1 MTKQEAAIKYITEN
15 YLEFNRL
22 RHDIVSDKL
31 QIRMEADLE
40 SSTTQG
46 ASVQRSKAAVQ
57 NGSELWREMT
67 KHDINSI
74 VCHCAQE
81 YDANITSR
89 EVMTALQSDLIP
101 DVHPLREYINAL
113 PAWKPE
119 SGDWIDFV
127 ASQVRVKNNDNKVSG
142 NNNDNTDNLRPNQY
156 PLGAQGEENTQQP
169 KQLDSTTFQSTPFA
183 HEAHRGPRCS
193 QQHSERL
200 GEAYKNDNID
210 NFRGN
215 QYPCRD
221 EDDLNQQLKQLDSTT
236 YSARNNTA
244 SGEGNN
250 TTPDRPRGLSER
262 TSCCQTT
269 TLLDRPYGAER
280 PMNLTG
286 EADLTVSEAHDLT
299 SNSSQ
304 RERSEA
310 ERLWRVCFKKWFV
323 AMVASWMKDEVVNH
337 QVLVLIGKQG
347 IFKTTWLE
355 HLIPP
360 HLRAY
365 ACKLANSN
373 DLNKDERLR
382 IAEFGLI
389 SLDEIDSMNNRELNQ
404 LKSVI
409 TATDVNERAAY
420 AYTKERRVR
429 LASFCASGNRRDFLT
444 DITGNR
450 RWLPFEVESIQ
461 NPFYS
466 ILPYEQMYA
475 QAWALAQ
482 DPMFS
487 YWFDL
492 DEIEVLEEHNQHFRD
507 ESNEEQLLPILFDV
521 PAEGRGEFMTT
532 AQISERLV
540 SYGNIKKPMALSRL
554 GMVLG
559 GIGYRAVTRKINNTR
574 ARGWIVYQ
582 RDTEEINSLKRL
594 LKDG

>member
-1 MTKQEAAIKYITEN
+1 MTKQEAVIKFIEDN
-15 YLEFNRL
+15 YLQFKRL
-22 RHDIVSDKL
+22 RHDVISDKL
-31 QIRMEADLE
+31 QIRLSGEEAMRLLGE
-40 SSTTQG
+40 
-46 ASVQRSKAAVQ
+46 RH
-57 NGSELWREMT
+57 EYWREMT

-81 YDANITSR
+81 CDMNITSR

-101 DVHPLREYINAL
+101 DVHPLREYILSL
-113 PAWKPE
+113 PPFTPDQP
-119 SGDWIDFV
+119 DWIDFV
-127 ASQVRVKNNDNKVSG
+127 ASQVKVKPSPESA
-142 NNNDNTDNLRPNQY
+142 TDRPA
-156 PLGAQGEENTQQP
+156 GCRSAQVPVDG
-169 KQLDSTTFQSTPFA
+169 
-183 HEAHRGPRCS
+183 R
-193 QQHSERL
+193 
-200 GEAYKNDNID
+200 
-210 NFRGN
+210 
-215 QYPCRD
+215 
-221 EDDLNQQLKQLDSTT
+221 
-236 YSARNNTA
+236 SAAPVVFHNESTA
-244 SGEGNN
+244 SNA
-250 TTPDRPRGLSER
+250 SELQCSASE
-262 TSCCQTT
+262 TN
-269 TLLDRPYGAER
+269 Y
-280 PMNLTG
+280 
-286 EADLTVSEAHDLT
+286 SEATH
-299 SNSSQ
+299 SSQ
-304 RERSEA
+304 SERSEA
-310 ERLWRVCFKKWFV
+310 DRLWRVCFKKWFV

-461 NPFYS
+461 NPFYT
-466 ILPYEQMYA
+466 ILPYERMYA

-482 DPMFS
+482 DPLFS

-521 PAEGRGEFMTT
+521 PAEGKGEFMTT

-540 SYGNIKKPMALSRL
+540 TYGNIKKPMALSRL

-559 GIGYRAVTRKINNTR
+559 AAGYQSTRPKIGGRLI
-574 ARGWIVYQ
+574 RGWLVYQ
-582 RDTEEINSLKRL
+582 RDTDEIASLKRL
-594 LKDG
+594 LKE

>member
-15 YLEFNRL
+15 YLDFNRL

-40 SSTTQG
+40 GSEWFN
-46 ASVQRSKAAVQ
+46 VVQ
-57 NGSELWREMT
+57 NGSELSSAEKTTLHYSTQPLHHSTPCFWREMT

-101 DVHPLREYINAL
+101 DVHPLREYVLSCGGWTAEQ
-113 PAWKPE
+113 P
-119 SGDWIDFV
+119 DWIDWV
-127 ASQVRVKNNDNKVSG
+127 AQQVRVKMNNNEDTLIQQPKQHITNNIPLTNTASGEGYDLNDN
-142 NNNDNTDNLRPNQY
+142 NDNLRPNQY
-156 PLGAQGEENTQQP
+156 PLGAQGEDKNQQP
-169 KQLDSTTFQSTPFA
+169 KQLDPTT
-183 HEAHRGPRCS
+183 CS
-193 QQHSERL
+193 V
-200 GEAYKNDNID
+200 
-210 NFRGN
+210 
-215 QYPCRD
+215 
-221 EDDLNQQLKQLDSTT
+221 
-236 YSARNNTA
+236 RNNTA
-244 SGEGNN
+244 SGEGYDLNDNNDNLRGNRTAKQIVRTNVRKDLPAAPMENN
-250 TTPDRPRGLSER
+250 TTPSY
-262 TSCCQTT
+262 T
-269 TLLDRPYGAER
+269 TLHHTTPS
-280 PMNLTG
+280 
-286 EADLTVSEAHDLT
+286 ADA
-299 SNSSQ
+299 
-304 RERSEA
+304 
-310 ERLWRVCFKKWFV
+310 LWRQCFKKWFV

-461 NPFYS
+461 NPFFTL
-466 ILPYEQMYA
+466 LPYERMYA

-482 DPMFS
+482 DPLFS

-507 ESNEEQLLPILFDV
+507 ESNEEQLLDVYFAV
-521 PAEGRGEFMTT
+521 PAEGATNTKFLTT
-532 AQISERLV
+532 AEISERLIY
-540 SYGNIKKPMALSRL
+540 YGNIKRPLSLSRL
-554 GMVLG
+554 GVLLSQKG
-559 GIGYRAVTRKINNTR
+559 FLSIRKGSPQR
-574 ARGWIVYQ
+574 RGWIVYE
-582 RDTEEINSLKRL
+582 RDSEEINAERRILSKT
-594 LKDG
+594 

>member
-1 MTKQEAAIKYITEN
+1 MTKQECAIKYITEN

-31 QIRMEADLE
+31 QIRMETDFE
-40 SSTTQG
+40 SSATSG
-46 ASVQRSKAAVQ
+46 ASVQ
-57 NGSELWREMT
+57 NGSALWREMT

-74 VCHCAQE
+74 VCHAAQE

-101 DVHPLREYINAL
+101 NVHPLREYVL
-113 PAWKPE
+113 SCREWTEEQP
-119 SGDWIDFV
+119 DWIDFV
-127 ASQVRVKNNDNKVSG
+127 ASQVHVVDASDIDR
-142 NNNDNTDNLRPNQY
+142 TR
-156 PLGAQGEENTQQP
+156 GAVDRAE
-169 KQLDSTTFQSTPFA
+169 
-183 HEAHRGPRCS
+183 
-193 QQHSERL
+193 
-200 GEAYKNDNID
+200 
-210 NFRGN
+210 
-215 QYPCRD
+215 PCRSASP
-221 EDDLNQQLKQLDSTT
+221 EDRPTGCSVSRKS
-236 YSARNNTA
+236 TA
-244 SGEGNN
+244 SI
-250 TTPDRPRGLSER
+250 TSDPQCSASE
-262 TSCCQTT
+262 TN
-269 TLLDRPYGAER
+269 Y
-280 PMNLTG
+280 
-286 EADLTVSEAHDLT
+286 SEANY
-299 SNSSQ
+299 SEP
-304 RERSEA
+304 RERSKA
-310 ERLWRVCFKKWFV
+310 DTLWRGCFKKWFV

-461 NPFYS
+461 NPFYT
-466 ILPYEQMYA
+466 ILPYERMYA

-482 DPMFS
+482 DPLFS

-492 DEIEVLEEHNQHFRD
+492 DEIEVLEQHNQHFRD
-507 ESNEEQLLPILFDV
+507 ESNEEQLLDVYFAV
-521 PAEGRGEFMTT
+521 PAKGASNTKFLTT
-532 AQISERLV
+532 AEISERLIY
-540 SYGNIKKPMALSRL
+540 YGNIKRPLSLSRL
-554 GMVLG
+554 GVLLSQKG
-559 GIGYRAVTRKINNTR
+559 FLSIRKGSPQR
-574 ARGWIVYQ
+574 RGWVVYE
-582 RDTEEINSLKRL
+582 RDNEEINAERRILSKN
-594 LKDG
+594 

>member
-15 YLEFNRL
+15 YLDYNRL
-22 RHDIVSDKL
+22 RHDVIADKM
-31 QIRMEADLE
+31 QVRDE
-40 SSTTQG
+40 TG
-46 ASVQRSKAAVQ
+46 
-57 NGSELWREMT
+57 WREMT

-74 VCHCAQE
+74 VCHAAQE

-101 DVHPLREYINAL
+101 DVHPLREYVLSCGEWTAEQ
-113 PAWKPE
+113 P
-119 SGDWIDFV
+119 DWIDLV
-127 ASQVRVKNNDNKVSG
+127 ASQVRVRESAAD
-142 NNNDNTDNLRPNQY
+142 RC
-156 PLGAQGEENTQQP
+156 
-169 KQLDSTTFQSTPFA
+169 
-183 HEAHRGPRCS
+183 EAPVDRHFVAVDGR
-193 QQHSERL
+193 
-200 GEAYKNDNID
+200 
-210 NFRGN
+210 
-215 QYPCRD
+215 
-221 EDDLNQQLKQLDSTT
+221 
-236 YSARNNTA
+236 SAAPVVFHNESTA
-244 SGEGNN
+244 SNA
-250 TTPDRPRGLSER
+250 SELQCSASE
-262 TSCCQTT
+262 TN
-269 TLLDRPYGAER
+269 Y
-280 PMNLTG
+280 
-286 EADLTVSEAHDLT
+286 SEATH
-299 SNSSQ
+299 SSQ
-304 RERSEA
+304 SERSEA
-310 ERLWRVCFKKWFV
+310 DRLWRACFKKWFV

-355 HLIPP
+355 HLLPP

-450 RWLPFEVESIQ
+450 RWLPFEVEEIQ
-461 NPFYS
+461 NPFYTL
-466 ILPYEQMYA
+466 LPYEQMYA

-482 DPMFS
+482 DPLFS

-521 PAEGRGEFMTT
+521 PAEGKGEFMTT

-540 SYGNIKKPMALSRL
+540 TYGNIKKPMALGRL
-554 GMVLG
+554 GVLMG
-559 GIGYRAVTRKINNTR
+559 SMGYRSVTRGNR
-574 ARGWIVYQ
+574 QARLRGWIVYQ
-582 RDTEEINSLKRL
+582 RDTEEIAANKKL
-594 LKDG
+594 LAKEYVTV

>member
-1 MTKQEAAIKYITEN
+1 MSFCTSKKSSNFVVAIRKNDKIMTKQEAAIKYITEN
-15 YLEFNRL
+15 YLDYSRL
-22 RHDIVSDKL
+22 RHDVIADKL
-31 QIRMEADLE
+31 QIRME
-40 SSTTQG
+40 
-46 ASVQRSKAAVQ
+46 
-57 NGSELWREMT
+57 NGWREMT

-74 VCHCAQE
+74 VCHAAQE

-101 DVHPLREYINAL
+101 DVHPLREYVL
-113 PAWKPE
+113 SCREWTEEQP
-119 SGDWIDFV
+119 DWIDWV
-127 ASQVRVKNNDNKVSG
+127 ASQVHVVDAN
-142 NNNDNTDNLRPNQY
+142 
-156 PLGAQGEENTQQP
+156 
-169 KQLDSTTFQSTPFA
+169 
-183 HEAHRGPRCS
+183 
-193 QQHSERL
+193 
-200 GEAYKNDNID
+200 
-210 NFRGN
+210 
-215 QYPCRD
+215 
-221 EDDLNQQLKQLDSTT
+221 
-236 YSARNNTA
+236 
-244 SGEGNN
+244 
-250 TTPDRPRGLSER
+250 
-262 TSCCQTT
+262 
-269 TLLDRPYGAER
+269 
-280 PMNLTG
+280 
-286 EADLTVSEAHDLT
+286 AD
-299 SNSSQ
+299 
-304 RERSEA
+304 
-310 ERLWRVCFKKWFV
+310 RLWRGCFKKWFV

-461 NPFYS
+461 NPFYA
-466 ILPYEQMYA
+466 IMPYEQMYA
-475 QAWALAQ
+475 QAWTLAQ
-482 DPMFS
+482 DPLFS

-540 SYGNIKKPMALSRL
+540 TYGNIKKPMALSRL

-559 GIGYRAVTRKINNTR
+559 AAGYQSTRPKIGGRLI
-574 ARGWIVYQ
+574 RGWLVYQ
-582 RDTEEINSLKRL
+582 RDTDEIASLKRL
-594 LKDG
+594 LKE

>member
-15 YLEFNRL
+15 YLDYRRL
-22 RHDIVSDKL
+22 RHDIVADKL
-31 QIRMEADLE
+31 QIRMADSLE
-40 SSTTQG
+40 DA
-46 ASVQRSKAAVQ
+46 ASGYSLEVR
-57 NGSELWREMT
+57 GREYWREMT

-101 DVHPLREYINAL
+101 DVHPLREYVL
-113 PAWKPE
+113 SCREWTEEQP
-119 SGDWIDFV
+119 DWIDWV
-127 ASQVRVKNNDNKVSG
+127 AQQVTVK
-142 NNNDNTDNLRPNQY
+142 
-156 PLGAQGEENTQQP
+156 PLG
-169 KQLDSTTFQSTPFA
+169 D
-183 HEAHRGPRCS
+183 EAKGDKARG
-193 QQHSERL
+193 
-200 GEAYKNDNID
+200 
-210 NFRGN
+210 
-215 QYPCRD
+215 
-221 EDDLNQQLKQLDSTT
+221 
-236 YSARNNTA
+236 
-244 SGEGNN
+244 
-250 TTPDRPRGLSER
+250 
-262 TSCCQTT
+262 
-269 TLLDRPYGAER
+269 
-280 PMNLTG
+280 
-286 EADLTVSEAHDLT
+286 
-299 SNSSQ
+299 
-304 RERSEA
+304 
-310 ERLWRVCFKKWFV
+310 ERLWRGCFKKWFV
-323 AMVASWMKDEVVNH
+323 AMVASWMKNEVVNH

-461 NPFYS
+461 NPFYTL
-466 ILPYEQMYA
+466 LPYERMYA

-482 DPMFS
+482 DPLFS

-492 DEIEVLEEHNQHFRD
+492 DEIEVLEQHNQHFRD

-540 SYGNIKKPMALSRL
+540 TYGNIKKPMALGRL
-554 GMVLG
+554 GVLMG
-559 GIGYRAVTRKINNTR
+559 SMGYRSVTRGNR
-574 ARGWIVYQ
+574 QARLRGWIVYQ
-582 RDTEEINSLKRL
+582 RDTEEIAANKKL
-594 LKDG
+594 LAKECVTV

>member
-1 MTKQEAAIKYITEN
+1 MSKQEAAIKYITEN
-15 YLEFNRL
+15 YLDYRRL
-22 RHDIVSDKL
+22 RHDIVADKL
-31 QIRMEADLE
+31 QVRVAHNLGEEAKGDE
-40 SSTTQG
+40 
-46 ASVQRSKAAVQ
+46 ASRQEQ
-57 NGSELWREMT
+57 WREMT

-101 DVHPLREYINAL
+101 DVHPLREYIL
-113 PAWKPE
+113 SCREWTEEQP
-119 SGDWIDFV
+119 DWIDFV
-127 ASQVRVKNNDNKVSG
+127 ASQVRVKASPESDSLEDATLQDAAK
-142 NNNDNTDNLRPNQY
+142 
-156 PLGAQGEENTQQP
+156 PLQFRGEEN
-169 KQLDSTTFQSTPFA
+169 K
-183 HEAHRGPRCS
+183 
-193 QQHSERL
+193 
-200 GEAYKNDNID
+200 
-210 NFRGN
+210 
-215 QYPCRD
+215 
-221 EDDLNQQLKQLDSTT
+221 
-236 YSARNNTA
+236 
-244 SGEGNN
+244 
-250 TTPDRPRGLSER
+250 
-262 TSCCQTT
+262 
-269 TLLDRPYGAER
+269 
-280 PMNLTG
+280 
-286 EADLTVSEAHDLT
+286 AD
-299 SNSSQ
+299 
-304 RERSEA
+304 
-310 ERLWRVCFKKWFV
+310 RLWRGCFKKWFV

-409 TATDVNERAAY
+409 TATDMNERAAY

-461 NPFYS
+461 NPFYA
-466 ILPYEQMYA
+466 IMPYEQMYA

-482 DPMFS
+482 DPLFS

-507 ESNEEQLLPILFDV
+507 ESNEEQLLDVYFAV
-521 PAEGRGEFMTT
+521 PAEGASNTKFLTT
-532 AQISERLV
+532 AEISERLIY
-540 SYGNIKKPMALSRL
+540 YGNIKRPLSLSRL
-554 GMVLG
+554 GVLLSQKG
-559 GIGYRAVTRKINNTR
+559 FLSIRKGSPQR
-574 ARGWIVYQ
+574 RGWVVYE
-582 RDTEEINSLKRL
+582 RDNEEINAERRILSKT
-594 LKDG
+594 

>member
-15 YLEFNRL
+15 YLDYSRL
-22 RHDIVSDKL
+22 RHDVIADKL
-31 QIRMEADLE
+31 QVRME
-40 SSTTQG
+40 
-46 ASVQRSKAAVQ
+46 
-57 NGSELWREMT
+57 NGWREMT

-101 DVHPLREYINAL
+101 DVHPLREYIL
-113 PAWKPE
+113 SLQPYTPDQP
-119 SGDWIDFV
+119 DWIDWV
-127 ASQVRVKNNDNKVSG
+127 ASRVRVKAYPQPLPKGKGEGTQYSTPIFAEDNGEDNKSF
-142 NNNDNTDNLRPNQY
+142 
-156 PLGAQGEENTQQP
+156 PLGE
-169 KQLDSTTFQSTPFA
+169 D
-183 HEAHRGPRCS
+183 
-193 QQHSERL
+193 L
-200 GEAYKNDNID
+200 GEA
-210 NFRGN
+210 
-215 QYPCRD
+215 C
-221 EDDLNQQLKQLDSTT
+221 
-236 YSARNNTA
+236 
-244 SGEGNN
+244 
-250 TTPDRPRGLSER
+250 
-262 TSCCQTT
+262 
-269 TLLDRPYGAER
+269 
-280 PMNLTG
+280 
-286 EADLTVSEAHDLT
+286 
-299 SNSSQ
+299 
-304 RERSEA
+304 
-310 ERLWRVCFKKWFV
+310 RLWRGCFKKWFV

-420 AYTKERRVR
+420 AYTKERRIR

-461 NPFYS
+461 NPFHT
-466 ILPYEQMYA
+466 ILPYDLMYA

-482 DPMFS
+482 DPLFS

-492 DEIEVLEEHNQHFRD
+492 DEIEVLEQHNQYFRD

-540 SYGNIKKPMALSRL
+540 TYGNIKKPMALGRL
-554 GMVLG
+554 GVLMSSM
-559 GIGYRAVTRKINNTR
+559 GYRSVQRQIGCR
-574 ARGWIVYQ
+574 RGRGWIVYQ
-582 RDTEEINSLKRL
+582 RDTDEIASMRRL
-594 LKDG
+594 LIH

>member
-15 YLEFNRL
+15 YLDYRRL
-22 RHDIVSDKL
+22 RHDIVADKL
-31 QIRMEADLE
+31 QIRMADSLSAPHNATSVIGDPAE
-40 SSTTQG
+40 D
-46 ASVQRSKAAVQ
+46 ASLQ
-57 NGSELWREMT
+57 NAPVGLQFRGSEYWREMT

-101 DVHPLREYINAL
+101 DVHPLREYVLSCGEWTAEQ
-113 PAWKPE
+113 P
-119 SGDWIDFV
+119 DWIDFV
-127 ASQVRVKNNDNKVSG
+127 ARQVRVKENDN
-142 NNNDNTDNLRPNQY
+142 
-156 PLGAQGEENTQQP
+156 EENVC
-169 KQLDSTTFQSTPFA
+169 K
-183 HEAHRGPRCS
+183 E
-193 QQHSERL
+193 
-200 GEAYKNDNID
+200 DNI
-210 NFRGN
+210 NNLRGN
-215 QYPCRD
+215 QLP
-221 EDDLNQQLKQLDSTT
+221 
-236 YSARNNTA
+236 AA
-244 SGEGNN
+244 PMGNN
-250 TTPDRPRGLSER
+250 TTPSY
-262 TSCCQTT
+262 T
-269 TLLDRPYGAER
+269 TLHNTTPNADRLG
-280 PMNLTG
+280 
-286 EADLTVSEAHDLT
+286 
-299 SNSSQ
+299 
-304 RERSEA
+304 RE
-310 ERLWRVCFKKWFV
+310 CFKKWFV
-323 AMVASWMKDEVVNH
+323 AMVASWMRDEVVNH
-337 QVLVLIGKQG
+337 QVLVLIGRQG
-347 IFKTTWLE
+347 IYKTTWLE

-450 RWLPFEVESIQ
+450 RWLPFEVEEIQ
-461 NPFYS
+461 NPFFTT
-466 ILPYEQMYA
+466 LPYERMYA

-482 DPMFS
+482 DPLFC

-492 DEIEVLEEHNQHFRD
+492 DEIEVLEQHNQHFRD

-540 SYGNIKKPMALSRL
+540 TYGNIKKPMALSRL

-559 GIGYRAVTRKINNTR
+559 TAGYKATKRKIGNTQT
-574 ARGWIVYQ
+574 RGWIVYQ
-582 RDTEEINSLKRL
+582 RDTDEISALRRI
-594 LKDG
+594 LKD

>member
-15 YLEFNRL
+15 YLDYNRL
-22 RHDIVSDKL
+22 RHDVVSDKL
-31 QIRMEADLE
+31 QIRMDLE
-40 SSTTQG
+40 EAKG
-46 ASVQRSKAAVQ
+46 ERLEVK
-57 NGSELWREMT
+57 GKEYWKELS

-74 VCHCAQE
+74 VCHAAQE

-89 EVMTALQSDLIP
+89 EVLTTLQSDLIP
-101 DVHPLREYINAL
+101 QVHPLREYIQSL
-113 PAWKPE
+113 KPYTNDQP
-119 SGDWIDFV
+119 DWIDMV
-127 ASQVRVKNNDNKVSG
+127 ASQVHVKTNNK
-142 NNNDNTDNLRPNQY
+142 
-156 PLGAQGEENTQQP
+156 EENVCKEDKNHP
-169 KQLDSTTFQSTPFA
+169 TP
-183 HEAHRGPRCS
+183 
-193 QQHSERL
+193 
-200 GEAYKNDNID
+200 
-210 NFRGN
+210 
-215 QYPCRD
+215 
-221 EDDLNQQLKQLDSTT
+221 
-236 YSARNNTA
+236 SADA
-244 SGEGNN
+244 
-250 TTPDRPRGLSER
+250 
-262 TSCCQTT
+262 
-269 TLLDRPYGAER
+269 
-280 PMNLTG
+280 
-286 EADLTVSEAHDLT
+286 
-299 SNSSQ
+299 
-304 RERSEA
+304 
-310 ERLWRVCFKKWFV
+310 LWRICFKKWFV
-323 AMVASWMKDEVVNH
+323 AMVASWMRDDIVNH

-347 IFKTTWLE
+347 IYKTTWLE

-365 ACKLANSN
+365 ACKLANST

-461 NPFYS
+461 NPFFTT
-466 ILPYEQMYA
+466 LPYELMYA

-482 DPMFS
+482 DPTFS

-492 DEIEVLEEHNQHFRD
+492 DEIAVLEEHNQHFRD

-540 SYGNIKKPMALSRL
+540 TYGNIKKPMALSRL

-559 GIGYRAVTRKINNTR
+559 AAGYRSTRPKIGGR
-574 ARGWIVYQ
+574 LIRGWLVYQ
-582 RDTEEINSLKRL
+582 RNTSELDSLKHL
-594 LKDG
+594 LKE

>member
-1 MTKQEAAIKYITEN
+1 MTKQEAVIKYIEDN
-15 YLEFNRL
+15 YLQFKRL
-22 RHDIVSDKL
+22 RHDVISDKL
-31 QIRMEADLE
+31 QVRVAHPIGDRLEAKGDRQE
-40 SSTTQG
+40 Q
-46 ASVQRSKAAVQ
+46 
-57 NGSELWREMT
+57 WREMT

-81 YDANITSR
+81 CDVNITSR

-101 DVHPLREYINAL
+101 DVHPLREYILSL
-113 PAWKPE
+113 PPFTPDQP
-119 SGDWIDFV
+119 DWIDLV
-127 ASQVRVKNNDNKVSG
+127 AQKVTVKPSLLSD
-142 NNNDNTDNLRPNQY
+142 
-156 PLGAQGEENTQQP
+156 
-169 KQLDSTTFQSTPFA
+169 
-183 HEAHRGPRCS
+183 
-193 QQHSERL
+193 
-200 GEAYKNDNID
+200 
-210 NFRGN
+210 
-215 QYPCRD
+215 
-221 EDDLNQQLKQLDSTT
+221 
-236 YSARNNTA
+236 
-244 SGEGNN
+244 
-250 TTPDRPRGLSER
+250 DRPKGLLDR
-262 TSCCQTT
+262 TSCCETTSSTPQTHEVCRGPRK
-269 TLLDRPYGAER
+269 LRDRTEGAER
-280 PMNLTG
+280 PMESL
-286 EADLTVSEAHDLT
+286 SEAC
-299 SNSSQ
+299 
-304 RERSEA
+304 ERSKA
-310 ERLWRVCFKKWFV
+310 DRLWRGCFKKWFV

-365 ACKLANSN
+365 SCKLANSN

-461 NPFYS
+461 NPFTT
-466 ILPYEQMYA
+466 ILPYERMYA

-482 DPMFS
+482 DPLFS

-492 DEIEVLEEHNQHFRD
+492 EEIEVLEQHNQYFRD

-532 AQISERLV
+532 AQISECLV
-540 SYGNIKKPMALSRL
+540 TYGNIKKPMALSRL

-559 GIGYRAVTRKINNTR
+559 AAGYRSTRPKIGGR
-574 ARGWIVYQ
+574 LIRGWLVYQ
-582 RDTEEINSLKRL
+582 RDTDEVASLRRL
-594 LKDG
+594 LKE

>member
-1 MTKQEAAIKYITEN
+1 MTKQEAAIQYITEN
-15 YLEFNRL
+15 YLEYNRL
-22 RHDIVSDKL
+22 RHDIVADKL
-31 QIRMEADLE
+31 QIRMADSLSAPHNATSVIGDPAEDAALSGYSLE
-40 SSTTQG
+40 FKG
-46 ASVQRSKAAVQ
+46 
-57 NGSELWREMT
+57 GEYWREMT
-67 KHDINSI
+67 KQDINSI
-74 VCHCAQE
+74 VCHAAQE

-101 DVHPLREYINAL
+101 DVHPLREYVLSCGEWTAEQ
-113 PAWKPE
+113 P
-119 SGDWIDFV
+119 DWIDFV
-127 ASQVRVKNNDNKVSG
+127 AQQVR
-142 NNNDNTDNLRPNQY
+142 TLPN
-156 PLGAQGEENTQQP
+156 P
-169 KQLDSTTFQSTPFA
+169 PFKGRDKGLP
-183 HEAHRGPRCS
+183 HEG
-193 QQHSERL
+193 
-200 GEAYKNDNID
+200 GD
-210 NFRGN
+210 
-215 QYPCRD
+215 
-221 EDDLNQQLKQLDSTT
+221 
-236 YSARNNTA
+236 
-244 SGEGNN
+244 GEG
-250 TTPDRPRGLSER
+250 L
-262 TSCCQTT
+262 
-269 TLLDRPYGAER
+269 
-280 PMNLTG
+280 
-286 EADLTVSEAHDLT
+286 
-299 SNSSQ
+299 
-304 RERSEA
+304 
-310 ERLWRVCFKKWFV
+310 LWRKCFKKWFV

-337 QVLVLIGKQG
+337 QVLVLIGRQG
-347 IFKTTWLE
+347 IYKTTWLE

-420 AYTKERRVR
+420 AYTKERRMR

-450 RWLPFEVESIQ
+450 RWLPFEVEEIQ
-461 NPFYS
+461 NPFYTT
-466 ILPYEQMYA
+466 LPYEQMYA

-482 DPMFS
+482 DPLFS

-540 SYGNIKKPMALSRL
+540 TYGNIKKPMAIGRL
-554 GMVLG
+554 GVLLGQRGYRSVQRQLG
-559 GIGYRAVTRKINNTR
+559 GHR

-582 RDTEEINSLKRL
+582 RDTNEIDSLKRL
-594 LKDG
+594 LKE